1 MAGAGEAAGVAL
13 GAEEEG
19 GVGVE
24 EFRTRC
30 QAGAVTDEFVPST
43 GAVCALTPSQHQ
55 IIGAGAHAAVIYH
68 ICQGVGSYGWATCDA
83 ISENRLVQVH
93 LASVGRCSARCAVR
107 C

>member
-24 EFRTRC
+24 ELRTRG
-30 QAGAVTDEFVPST
+30 QAGTVTDEFVPSA

-55 IIGAGAHAAVIYH
+55 IIRAGAHATIIDY
-68 ICQGVGSYGWATCDA
+68 ICQCVGSYSWAACDT
-83 ISENRLVQVH
+83 ISKNRLVQVH
-93 LASVGRCSARCAVR
+93 LTSVGRCSARCAVS